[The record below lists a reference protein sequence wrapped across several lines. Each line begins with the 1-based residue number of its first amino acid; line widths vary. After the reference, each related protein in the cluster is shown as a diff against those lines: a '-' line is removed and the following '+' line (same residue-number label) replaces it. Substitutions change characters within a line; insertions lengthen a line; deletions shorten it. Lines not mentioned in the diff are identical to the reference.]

1 MKKRRKIPLKNQST
15 KDLIQ
20 IALLTSM
27 LSVAS
32 VFVIPIGPVPITLQV
47 FFFLLIPALIGRLK
61 GALTM
66 CLYMLLGLIGFP
78 VFAGGTG
85 GFQSILSPAFG
96 YIIGAILVSLVVGR
110 LHKRSA
116 STIEMLGTMFIG
128 IIVLYIVGMSYQY
141 FIMNQVLETA
151 ISWQTIIVTN
161 VTAFLPIDMI
171 KAFTAGLVYQRLEAV
186 LVRTV

>member
-1 MKKRRKIPLKNQST
+1 MKKQRKIPLKNQST

-47 FFFLLIPALIGRLK
+47 FFFLLIPALIGRMK

-66 CLYMLLGLIGFP
+66 SLYMLLGLIGFP

-96 YIIGAILVSLVVGR
+96 YIIGAILVSLVVGS

-116 STIEMLGTMFIG
+116 STIEMLGTMFLG
-128 IIVLYIVGMSYQY
+128 IVVLYIVGMSYQY
-141 FIMNQVLETA
+141 FIMNQVLETS
-151 ISWQTIIVTN
+151 ISWQTIILTN